1 MTLDLWDKK
10 PLVFKTGDRIKL
22 RLSNGSIRPTNI
34 YVVGVMNDR
43 GIDVVMY
50 RWWVRHKKYW
60 RYEAETVHN
69 MSFSIRFWKKAD
81 ADEKKRIAARQ
92 ARQAKKRRVND
103 QST

>member
-1 MTLDLWDKK
+1 MSLSLWDKK
-10 PLVFKTGDRIKL
+10 PLTFKAGDRIHMH
-22 RLSNGSIRPTNI
+22 LSNGTLGKTKI
-34 YVVGVMNDR
+34 YVVGVMTDR

-50 RWWVRHKKYW
+50 RWWVKHKKYW

-69 MSFSIRFWKKAD
+69 MSFHIRFWKKAD

-92 ARQAKKRRVND
+92 AKKRRVKD